1 MRAYRYTLTA
11 LPTFNYLNGVKQKAF
26 SVWRSAKCD
35 MSYDKFEILKSTA
48 VPLPIENVDTDQI
61 IPARF
66 LKATERKGF
75 GDNLFR
81 DWRYNN
87 DGSPKED
94 FVLNNPIYSGKILV
108 GGKNFGSG
116 SSREHA
122 AWAVYDYGFRCVIS
136 SFFADIFKNNCLNI
150 GVLPAQVSAAF
161 LDKIFKAIEA
171 DPNAEF
177 EVNLPEQ
184 TVTIL
189 ATGEKESF
197 EINIYKKGNML
208 NGFDDID
215 YLQNMQEDIEA
226 FAEKMPL

>member
-1 MRAYRYTLTA
+1 MA
-11 LPTFNYLNGVKQKAF
+11 
-26 SVWRSAKCD
+26 
-35 MSYDKFEILKSTA
+35 YDKFNILTSSA

-81 DWRYNN
+81 DWRYNS
-87 DGSPKED
+87 DDTPKEQ

-122 AWAVYDYGFRCVIS
+122 AWAVYDYGFRCVVS
-136 SFFADIFKNNCLNI
+136 SFFADIFRNNCLNI
-150 GVLPAQVSAAF
+150 GVLPVQVSPEF

-171 DPNAEF
+171 DPKTEL
-177 EVNLPEQ
+177 EINLPEQ
-184 TVTIL
+184 KITIL
-189 ATGEKESF
+189 ASGESENF
-197 EINIYKKGNML
+197 DINNYKKDNML

-215 YLQNMQEDIEA
+215 YLLNIQKDIEKY
-226 FAEKMPL
+226 AESTPL

>member
-1 MRAYRYTLTA
+1 MA
-11 LPTFNYLNGVKQKAF
+11 
-26 SVWRSAKCD
+26 
-35 MSYDKFEILKSTA
+35 YDKFNILTSSA
-48 VPLPIENVDTDQI
+48 IPLPIENVDTDQI

-81 DWRYNN
+81 DWRYNS
-87 DGSPKED
+87 DGTPKEQ

-122 AWAVYDYGFRCVIS
+122 AWAVYDYGFRCVVS
-136 SFFADIFKNNCLNI
+136 SFFADIFRGNCLNI
-150 GVLPAQVSAAF
+150 GVLPVQVSPEF

-171 DPNAEF
+171 DPKAEL
-177 EVNLPEQ
+177 EVNLPEEKI
-184 TVTIL
+184 TIL
-189 ATGEKESF
+189 ATGESEGF
-197 EINIYKKGNML
+197 DINNYKKQNML

-215 YLQNMQEDIEA
+215 YLLNIQKDIEKY
-226 FAEKMPL
+226 AESTPL